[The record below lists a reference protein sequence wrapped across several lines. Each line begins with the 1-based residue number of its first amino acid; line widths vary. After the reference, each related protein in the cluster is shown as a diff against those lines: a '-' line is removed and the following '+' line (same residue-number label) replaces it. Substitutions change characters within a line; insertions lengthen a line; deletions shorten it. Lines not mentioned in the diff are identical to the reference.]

1 MSFDARRSVLL
12 LGLLALTLALGLIFW
27 LGLLSPREHIDAP
40 DLTERTENV
49 APREALTAPSALA
62 TDARSKVA
70 RVEPTAPEA
79 NAAPSAP
86 TPSAEFLVQVVDH
99 EDRPLRDVPVQVMV
113 HYRGGS
119 FGNMSSSSARA
130 RKPASA
136 SEEFLRIPRSEVE
149 AAFSQAQEFLAKS
162 EQKPSFE
169 IAMECQIASTSATRH
184 VLSSAEPPAEMI
196 RLKLAPSGRVR
207 VEIRDLAGELAKQAF
222 TVRLRRT
229 PLGLTPLE
237 EMQLGHAGT
246 IESAVVTEGSVLFP
260 HVAVGQVLHVEVEDR
275 ESRMRTA
282 RVRVDGPIDPQ
293 SEVLVNVQVG
303 QENPVL
309 IGRLVDAS
317 DSPVADRRISISIVR
332 GSSSRGTWLRTDR
345 DGNFEQAWTEAFGD
359 PSSAEAI
366 AFGWEEEVPAPG
378 APLSAR
384 MLCPKI
390 PPTGR
395 VELGTIALR
404 APSNSAQ
411 ALLVSGRVVDGA
423 GQPLPRAG
431 LTFYSLWPLVRQGP
445 WEEMEALTGSL
456 PERTDDQGRFV
467 AHVPKLP
474 RGVRVDARLEGYY
487 LQSSLLC
494 EPGRQDVELVLRRGA
509 VLKGKL
515 LFDPEIDPSAIQVS
529 FGDDKRTHAQTRS
542 DAEGNFELRALR
554 PGYGELRIG
563 IAGWTAKVI
572 AGISIPEEADAVEDP
587 RCASIDLRGTWRSW
601 AFKLEGLNWS
611 LPRAT
616 AFLFDAAN
624 ASQSSFLYFDLTRRA
639 SAWLPVGVEEID
651 FVFAE
656 CAPSRLRYSADE
668 HLVKL
673 QREPAVIVEVP
684 ASFQIPDGYVLELSL
699 DAPREAPLSPL
710 ERRRMT
716 YGAAAFDARGR
727 AEFRV
732 PKSGSYLFRWTLR
745 SKLDN
750 RQERIAEVAEAIEL
764 GAEGATMVRTPPS
777 DGLARALAKWG

>member
-1 MSFDARRSVLL
+1 VALPCSPTSAWVKLL
-12 LGLLALTLALGLIFW
+12 QIEVNDRAGLLRTEKVVLEG
-27 LGLLSPREHIDAP
+27 PRE
-40 DLTERTENV
+40 
-49 APREALTAPSALA
+49 
-62 TDARSKVA
+62 
-70 RVEPTAPEA
+70 
-79 NAAPSAP
+79 
-86 TPSAEFLVQVVDH
+86 
-99 EDRPLRDVPVQVMV
+99 
-113 HYRGGS
+113 
-119 FGNMSSSSARA
+119 
-130 RKPASA
+130 
-136 SEEFLRIPRSEVE
+136 PRSEVV
-149 AAFSQAQEFLAKS
+149 AQV
-162 EQKPSFE
+162 
-169 IAMECQIASTSATRH
+169 
-184 VLSSAEPPAEMI
+184 VL
-196 RLKLAPSGRVR
+196 
-207 VEIRDLAGELAKQAF
+207 
-222 TVRLRRT
+222 
-229 PLGLTPLE
+229 
-237 EMQLGHAGT
+237 
-246 IESAVVTEGSVLFP
+246 
-260 HVAVGQVLHVEVEDR
+260 GQ
-275 ESRMRTA
+275 T
-282 RVRVDGPIDPQ
+282 
-293 SEVLVNVQVG
+293 
-303 QENPVL
+303 NPVL
-309 IGRLVDAS
+309 VGRLVDAANL
-317 DSPVADRRISISIVR
+317 PIAKR
-332 GSSSRGTWLRTDR
+332 GVTIFAVNGNSRRGTSLQTDAE
-345 DGNFEQAWTEAFGD
+345 GNFERPWVDVFGSAATTEALEFR
-359 PSSAEAI
+359 
-366 AFGWEEEVPAPG
+366 WEEGVPTPG
-378 APLSAR
+378 EAQVAR
-384 MLCPKI
+384 ILCPPI
-390 PPTGR
+390 PATGR
-395 VELGTIALR
+395 VELGTIVLR
-404 APSNSAQ
+404 APSSAAQ

-431 LTFYSLWPLVRQGP
+431 LSFYAIWPLVRQGP
-445 WEEMEALTGSL
+445 WEEHDSL
-456 PERTDDQGRFV
+456 SGELPSQSDDQGRFV

-572 AGISIPEEADAVEDP
+572 EGISIPEEADAVEDP

-601 AFKLEGLNWS
+601 AFKLEGLTWS

-656 CAPSRLRYSADE
+656 CTPSRLRYSADE

-673 QREPAVIVEVP
+673 QREPAVIVELP

-732 PKSGSYLFRWTLR
+732 PKSGSYLFHWTLR

-750 RQERIAEVAEAIEL
+750 RRERIAEVAEAIEL
-764 GAEGATMVRTPPS
+764 GAEGPTMVRTPPS